1 MVSTDTVVVVGRT
14 VSSRQGRKFQIPAWH
29 SLRPPQWGCLD
40 TSLPPNEG
48 RSLDSHS
55 LTPIMSKVGG
65 FFFSVVLGW
74 SRAGIVCLATFSVL
88 CLREQAFV
96 RVLFLSVPI
105 GVFMPG
111 KSHGPRSLVGYNPW
125 GRKESDTTERLLCV
139 CVCNNI
145 FSFNNIYNV
154 FSHLKH
160 LNI

>member
-1 MVSTDTVVVVGRT
+1 MKVTWTDIFYLTLCNNIG
-14 VSSRQGRKFQIPAWH
+14 
-29 SLRPPQWGCLD
+29 
-40 TSLPPNEG
+40 EG
-48 RSLDSHS
+48 NGNPLQYS
-55 LTPIMSKVGG
+55 
-65 FFFSVVLGW
+65 
-74 SRAGIVCLATFSVL
+74 
-88 CLREQAFV
+88 
-96 RVLFLSVPI
+96 
-105 GVFMPG
+105 PG